1 MKKIFLCVLSA
12 ILIILSFPKT
22 SFWFLAWIS
31 LVPLFLA
38 IQNEKPL
45 NSFLYGTITGLVAY
59 LGILYWLVPTFS
71 AAGEPKI
78 IGISVLLLLSF
89 YLALYY
95 GLFCFFYSLFAIRYS
110 LPFSGFLWNLSALI
124 YLPDFRGHCSDIR
137 NGIFC
142 R

>member
-1 MKKIFLCVLSA
+1 MKKIFSCVLSA

-31 LVPLFLA
+31 LVPLFII

-45 NSFLYGTITGLVAY
+45 KSFLYGIFTGLMTY

-78 IGISVLLLLSF
+78 IGILILLILSF

-95 GLFCFFYSLFAIRYS
+95 GVFCFCSSLTTYH
-110 LPFSGFLWNLSALI
+110 LP
-124 YLPDFRGHCSDIR
+124 
-137 NGIFC
+137 
-142 R
+142 